1 MSRYPGQIDGMPG
14 GGLCQVCVLD
24 KLLGF
29 RKSGRRGGIDF
40 QVDWG
45 QRVSASF
52 VANFLEGTHSVTA
65 GNLINISEL
74 LNLSSPMTL
83 DQVEA
88 LRTALVGQQATDVR
102 QGYTELKQ
110 KIASGDASDA
120 AYARAGITAYL
131 LSKHHD
137 ADDFLSKVSGDG
149 VAAFHH
155 AQVLTSLERH
165 ADAASKFEEAGKNG
179 YDPIDAT
186 LRQAGALRA
195 SGSVDEAEQMLRSVA
210 ASAASRAEYSFQMG
224 CIWADRG
231 DALTAVEYF
240 ERAVDMDPHHSRA
253 LFWLAAENSLRGN
266 DEEAIR
272 YYERSLSKPP
282 YFVGALLN
290 LGLLYEDRESYQ
302 AAAFCFNRIIEYN
315 PNHEQA
321 ALYLKDIEATQD
333 MYYDEDQARQEARMK
348 QLLGRP
354 VTDFELSVRSRNCLT
369 AMNIQTL
376 GDLTEISEQELLAG
390 KNFGETS
397 LLEIRELL
405 AAHGLRIGL
414 NLHKVH
420 ARDAFVDQNLSPEEQ
435 AALNRPISDLN
446 LSVRSRKCMNRLSIQ
461 TIGQLISRTP
471 DELLASR
478 NFGVTS
484 LNEIRLK
491 LTEMGL
497 KLRND

>member
-1 MSRYPGQIDGMPG
+1 
-14 GGLCQVCVLD
+14 
-24 KLLGF
+24 
-29 RKSGRRGGIDF
+29 
-40 QVDWG
+40 
-45 QRVSASF
+45 VS
-52 VANFLEGTHSVTA
+52 VANVV
-65 GNLINISEL
+65 NVSEL
-74 LNLSSPMTL
+74 LNLNSPVTL
-83 DQVEA
+83 DQIEA
-88 LRTALVGQQATDVR
+88 LRNALTSPQAGDVR
-102 QGYTELKQ
+102 QAVTELNQ
-110 KIASGDASDA
+110 TIQGDDVPESLL
-120 AYARAGITAYL
+120 ARAGIAGYL
-131 LSKHHD
+131 LSRDNEAHEV
-137 ADDFLSKVSGDG
+137 LSQVHKDG
-149 VAAFHH
+149 VAMFFH
-155 AQVLTSLERH
+155 AQVLTSLGDH
-165 ADAASKFEEAGKNG
+165 QAAAQRFEDAGKNG
-179 YDPIDAT
+179 YDQIDAT
-186 LRQAGALRA
+186 LRQAGSMRA
-195 SGSVDEAEQMLRSVA
+195 GGDVDAAEQMLRSVA

-240 ERAVDMDPHHSRA
+240 ERAVDMDPHHARA

-266 DEEAIR
+266 DEESIR

-282 YFVGALLN
+282 YYVGALLN

-302 AAAFCFNRIIEYN
+302 AAAFCFKRILDYD

-321 ALYLKDIEATQD
+321 LLYLKDIEATQD

-354 VTDFELSVRSRNCLT
+354 VTDFELSVRSRNCLV
-369 AMNIQTL
+369 AMDINTL

-420 ARDAFVDQNLSPEEQ
+420 SRDAFVDTSMSPEEQ
-435 AALNRPISDLN
+435 ATMNRPIGDLS
-446 LSVRSRKCMNRLSIQ
+446 LSVRSRKCMNRLAIQ
-461 TIGQLISRTP
+461 TIGQILARTP

-491 LTEMGL
+491 LGEMGL

>member
-1 MSRYPGQIDGMPG
+1 MPA
-14 GGLCQVCVLD
+14 V
-24 KLLGF
+24 
-29 RKSGRRGGIDF
+29 
-40 QVDWG
+40 
-45 QRVSASF
+45 
-52 VANFLEGTHSVTA
+52 NE
-65 GNLINISEL
+65 INVEEL
-74 LNLSSPMTL
+74 LNLNSALSM

-88 LRTALVGQQATDVR
+88 LRTILMGPQATDVR
-102 QGYTELKQ
+102 QALTDLNQ
-110 KIASGDASDA
+110 KIAEGSPSQPQL
-120 AYARAGITAYL
+120 ARAGVTCYL
-131 LSKHHD
+131 LADHHLADNLLKQVTSDGIAMYFHAQALTSAGQHD
-137 ADDFLSKVSGDG
+137 A
-149 VAAFHH
+149 AA
-155 AQVLTSLERH
+155 AR
-165 ADAASKFEEAGKNG
+165 FEDAGKNG
-179 YDPIDAT
+179 YDQIDAT
-186 LRQAGALRA
+186 LRQAGCLRA
-195 SGSVDEAEQMLRSVA
+195 GGGTDLAEQMLRSVA
-210 ASAASRAEYSFQMG
+210 AAAASRAEYSFQMG

-272 YYERSLSKPP
+272 YYERSLSRPP
-282 YFVGALLN
+282 YFIGALLN
-290 LGLLYEDRESYQ
+290 LGLLYEDRESYKS
-302 AAAFCFNRIIEYN
+302 AAFCFRRILDFD

-321 ALYLKDIEATQD
+321 LLYLKDIDATQD
-333 MYYDEDQARQEARMK
+333 MYYDEEEARQEARMK

-354 VTDFELSVRSRNCLT
+354 VTDFELSVRSRNCLA
-369 AMNIQTL
+369 AMDINTL

-405 AAHGLRIGL
+405 SAHGLRIGL

-420 ARDAFVDQNLSPEEQ
+420 SRESFTDQNLSPEEQ
-435 AALNRPISDLN
+435 ASMNRPIADLN
-446 LSVRSRKCMNRLSIQ
+446 LSVRSRKCMNRLAIQ
-461 TIGQLISRTP
+461 TIGALVSRTP

-491 LTEMGL
+491 LGEMGM